1 MNGSILGKL
10 RHTDLTVC
18 IVPIREHTSYCDQ
31 KHNVS
36 QNDEY
41 TLTLTRGGTPCC
53 AAERPSFTISAS
65 PSPPDNQDG
74 FRLLELSP
82 PSWLPLPPF
91 VAPGTPGPPRR
102 LRDAGPFFMG
112 SPATSPSYDTPCGDR
127 ENAMGVVG
135 IVTVA
140 GPFSGECG
148 VACGDCES
156 AIGAEPGMRYARG
169 RPRPPWESGRRDI
182 GLVQG
187 DKSGSGPGRGFRVF
201 HDSQRCSCRGRRATV
216 REEG

>member
-1 MNGSILGKL
+1 M
-10 RHTDLTVC
+10 
-18 IVPIREHTSYCDQ
+18 
-31 KHNVS
+31 
-36 QNDEY
+36 
-41 TLTLTRGGTPCC
+41 
-53 AAERPSFTISAS
+53 SAS
-65 PSPPDNQDG
+65 PSPPANQEG

-112 SPATSPSYDTPCGDR
+112 SPATSPSYDPSMDGADTPCGDR

-169 RPRPPWESGRRDI
+169 RPRPPWESGRRDMI
-182 GLVQG
+182 VSSRGTSRGAVQG
-187 DKSGSGPGRGFRVF
+187 RVF
-201 HDSQRCSCRGRRATV
+201 HDSAEVYCRGRRAKV
-216 REEG
+216 GEEGRSSPTDGGVAAR

>member
-1 MNGSILGKL
+1 M
-10 RHTDLTVC
+10 
-18 IVPIREHTSYCDQ
+18 
-31 KHNVS
+31 
-36 QNDEY
+36 
-41 TLTLTRGGTPCC
+41 
-53 AAERPSFTISAS
+53 SAS
-65 PSPPDNQDG
+65 PSPPANQEG
-74 FRLLELSP
+74 FRLLELPP

-91 VAPGTPGPPRR
+91 AAPGTPGPPRR

-112 SPATSPSYDTPCGDR
+112 SPATSPSYDPSMDGADTPCGDR

-169 RPRPPWESGRRDI
+169 RPRPPWESGRRDMI
-182 GLVQG
+182 VSSRGTSRGAVQG
-187 DKSGSGPGRGFRVF
+187 EGCFTIP
-201 HDSQRCSCRGRRATV
+201 QRCTVEGAGPRWDRRVEAARRT
-216 REEG
+216 EGWQR